1 MKRVF
6 LIVLCLT
13 LLTGL
18 IGCNGPSEPDG
29 SGAEDASAI
38 VSNSASSGEEVVAPE
53 GVVWPEI
60 EVTNP
65 VVKYLWWLDPSM
77 LNNPDTWIYR
87 MNELLKDKYGAHLEI
102 VSTSYEEL
110 PTKAAQMV
118 LSQNSPDLVFYKPQD
133 YPNFILQNIAQPV
146 DKYIDFNDDNWSKV
160 KEINDQ
166 FLWNGQHYLIVPSMV
181 QNYITLYWKS
191 LFEDA
196 GLKTPYE
203 YYQEGNW
210 NWDTMLE
217 LARKLTSDEDGD
229 DNPDIWGFA
238 AHPMHFYQTTGVDL
252 VTIENGAVTNNL
264 RSATL
269 ARAMKFLY
277 DAGPQKYNV
286 RTTDLSKW
294 ETLFPRGR
302 LAMLLQEDYV
312 KETYIELIRE
322 GKVGIAPA
330 PKDPEADEYYIPGK
344 IEASWIP
351 NGAQN
356 VAGAVAYM
364 TVVMMN
370 DQDPELIAW
379 SREQT
384 KQLYNFSDEQIQMF
398 RDMGK
403 NLSLFYPQ
411 YLGMGNFGNQGQ
423 WEMWGE
429 LYTWNLPWETEVEK
443 FYPIFQAQID
453 EVKDAYKTAKG

>member
-1 MKRVF
+1 M
-6 LIVLCLT
+6 
-13 LLTGL
+13 
-18 IGCNGPSEPDG
+18 
-29 SGAEDASAI
+29 
-38 VSNSASSGEEVVAPE
+38 
-53 GVVWPEI
+53 
-60 EVTNP
+60 
-65 VVKYLWWLDPSM
+65 
-77 LNNPDTWIYR
+77 
-87 MNELLKDKYGAHLEI
+87 
-102 VSTSYEEL
+102 
-110 PTKAAQMV
+110 
-118 LSQNSPDLVFYKPQD
+118 
-133 YPNFILQNIAQPV
+133 
-146 DKYIDFNDDNWSKV
+146 
-160 KEINDQ
+160 
-166 FLWNGQHYLIVPSMV
+166 
-181 QNYITLYWKS
+181 
-191 LFEDA
+191 
-196 GLKTPYE
+196 KTPYE

-384 KQLYNFSDEQIQMF
+384 KQLYNFPMNRFKCLETWIKICHCSIPSIWEWGILVIKGNG
-398 RDMGK
+398 RCGVNCILGICHGK
-403 NLSLFYPQ
+403 RRWRNFILSSKLR
-411 YLGMGNFGNQGQ
+411 LMR
-423 WEMWGE
+423 
-429 LYTWNLPWETEVEK
+429 
-443 FYPIFQAQID
+443 
-453 EVKDAYKTAKG
+453 

>member
-1 MKRVF
+1 
-6 LIVLCLT
+6 
-13 LLTGL
+13 
-18 IGCNGPSEPDG
+18 
-29 SGAEDASAI
+29 
-38 VSNSASSGEEVVAPE
+38 
-53 GVVWPEI
+53 
-60 EVTNP
+60 
-65 VVKYLWWLDPSM
+65 
-77 LNNPDTWIYR
+77 
-87 MNELLKDKYGAHLEI
+87 
-102 VSTSYEEL
+102 
-110 PTKAAQMV
+110 
-118 LSQNSPDLVFYKPQD
+118 
-133 YPNFILQNIAQPV
+133 
-146 DKYIDFNDDNWSKV
+146 
-160 KEINDQ
+160 
-166 FLWNGQHYLIVPSMV
+166 
-181 QNYITLYWKS
+181 
-191 LFEDA
+191 
-196 GLKTPYE
+196 
-203 YYQEGNW
+203 
-210 NWDTMLE
+210 
-217 LARKLTSDEDGD
+217 
-229 DNPDIWGFA
+229 
-238 AHPMHFYQTTGVDL
+238 
-252 VTIENGAVTNNL
+252 
-264 RSATL
+264 
-269 ARAMKFLY
+269 MKFLY

-379 SREQT
+379 SRDQT
-384 KQLYNFSDEQIQMF
+384 KQLYNFSDEQIQML
-398 RDMGK
+398 RDMDE